1 MPVQAI
7 LFNKDSWTEDS
18 AENYLFRHKFHPIKP
33 VHKTT
38 NFLRYRL
45 RLPRS
50 DTKYFTKKLNND
62 VLLIIEL

>member
-7 LFNKDSWTEDS
+7 LFDNKKWTEIK
-18 AENYLFRHKFHPIKP
+18 AKKYLKDRDIIPIKP

-45 RLPRS
+45 QDPSLFKS
-50 DTKYFTKKLNND
+50 FYIKN
-62 VLLIIEL
+62 